1 MARVDSFRL
10 LCDAGDEDIIFICC
24 FQLLFHNGPRMEF
37 HFYFFKIVL
46 SHVRMISPR
55 SSVLIELVH

>member
-1 MARVDSFRL
+1 MSGVDSFRL
-10 LCDAGDEDIIFICC
+10 LYDAGDEE
-24 FQLLFHNGPRMEF
+24 FHNGPRVEF
-37 HFYFFKIVL
+37 HIYFFKIVL